1 MIHSP
6 GHGIHD
12 PAEDQSDSDEGAED
26 LGAVDQPF
34 AGSVFAEDTKDYG
47 DQEGKQ
53 HHGVEV

>member
-26 LGAVDQPF
+26 LAAVNQLL
-34 AGSVFAEDTKDYG
+34 AGSVFAEDSENHG

-53 HHGVEV
+53 